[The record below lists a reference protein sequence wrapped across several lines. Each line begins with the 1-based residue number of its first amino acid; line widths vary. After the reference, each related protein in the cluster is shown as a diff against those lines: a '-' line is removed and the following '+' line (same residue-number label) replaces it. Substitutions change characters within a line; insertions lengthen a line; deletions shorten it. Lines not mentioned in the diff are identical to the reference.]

1 MEDLLIMLVR
11 SAVILAALFTMMPYM
26 TLFERRVISWMQVRI
41 GPNRVGWQGLLQ
53 PLADGMK
60 LFFKEDIRP
69 RRADR
74 GLYLLAPAIALFAAL
89 LGYAVIPVGPTI
101 EVAGKEIP
109 LVIADMPVSLLYI
122 LGASSLGVYALVL
135 GGWASGSKYSLLGSL
150 RAAAQV
156 VSYELVLG
164 LALTSVVMV
173 AGSLRLADIVAAQRE
188 WMWFVFVQPIGFLLY
203 CLAACAETNRA
214 PFDLP
219 EAEQELVAGYH
230 TEYSGMRFAM
240 YFIAEYINMITVSS
254 LAATLFL
261 GGWSGP
267 FLPGPWWLLLKVMG
281 FMFLFVWLRATLP
294 RLRYDQL
301 MRLSWNTLVPLGLLN
316 LAVTAVV
323 IVAFGKGAT

>member
-1 MEDLLIMLVR
+1 MTDLIIMLVR
-11 SAVILAALFTMMPYM
+11 SAVIIAVLMALMPYC
-26 TLFERRVISWMQVRI
+26 TLFERRVIAWMQVRI
-41 GPNRVGWQGLLQ
+41 GPDRVGFQGLLQ

-69 RRADR
+69 RNAARV
-74 GLYLLAPAIALFAAL
+74 LYIVAPAIALFTAL
-89 LGYAVIPVGPTI
+89 IAYAVIPVGPTI
-101 EVAGKEIP
+101 EIAGKEIP
-109 LVIADMPVSLLYI
+109 LVIADLNLGLLYL
-122 LGASSLGVYALVL
+122 LGVSSLGIYALVL
-135 GGWASGSKYSLLGSL
+135 GGWASGSKYPLLGAL

-164 LALTSVVMV
+164 LALTGVVLV
-173 AGSLRLADIVAAQRE
+173 CGSLRLGDIVTAQQNSV
-188 WMWFVFVQPIGFLLY
+188 WFVFLQPVGFVLY
-203 CLAACAETNRA
+203 CIAACAETNRA

-219 EAEQELVAGYH
+219 EAETELVAGYH

-267 FLPGPWWLLLKVMG
+267 VLPGPWWLFLKVTF
-281 FMFLFVWLRATLP
+281 FMFVFVWLRATLP

-301 MRLSWNTLVPLGLLN
+301 MRLSWNTLVPIGLVN
-316 LAVTAVV
+316 LAITATCV
-323 IVAFGKGAT
+323 VAFAKPR